1 MMERRLED
9 KVCIITGSGGS
20 MGRAASKLFSRHGAK
35 VVACDLNATSAQVTL
50 DEVRTAGG
58 DIVSFHP
65 CDLTKAADCATL
77 IRLALET
84 HGRID
89 VLYNNAAMAYF
100 EFMDDMQDAT
110 WFDTIDQ
117 ELNLVY
123 RLTRI
128 AWPHL
133 KQSAGSIINVASVCG
148 MIGFE
153 VHPAAAHSAAK
164 GAVIGLT
171 HQLAV
176 EGRHHGVRVNTIS
189 PGLIETNQSGPL
201 LQDPAWAGPM
211 LAKIMLNRLGRPEEV
226 ANAAVFLASDESS
239 YITGANI
246 VVDGGMTAW

>member
-1 MMERRLED
+1 
-9 KVCIITGSGGS
+9 
-20 MGRAASKLFSRHGAK
+20 
-35 VVACDLNATSAQVTL
+35 SAQATL
-50 DEVRTAGG
+50 DEVQAAGG
-58 DIVSFHP
+58 NMVSLHP
-65 CDLTKAADCATL
+65 CDLTQAPDCEAL
-77 IRLALET
+77 VKLALET

-110 WFDTIDQ
+110 WYDTIDQ

-133 KQSAGSIINVASVCG
+133 KQSGASIINIASVCG

-164 GAVIGLT
+164 GAIIGLT

-201 LQDPAWAGPM
+201 LEDPAWAGPM
-211 LAKIMLNRLGRPEEV
+211 LAKIMLNRLGKPEEV
-226 ANAAVFLASDESS
+226 ANAALFLASDESS
-239 YITGANI
+239 YVTGANI

>member
-1 MMERRLED
+1 MGGRLD
-9 KVCIITGSGGS
+9 GKVCIITGSGGS
-20 MGRAASKLFSRHGAK
+20 MGRAALKLFTHQGAK
-35 VVACDLNATSAQVTL
+35 VVACDLNPTSATVTQE
-50 DEVRTAGG
+50 EVWALGG
-58 DIVSFHP
+58 DMVSFHP
-65 CDLTKAADCATL
+65 CDLTKASDCEAL
-77 IRLALET
+77 IRLAIET
-84 HGRID
+84 YGRID

-100 EFMDDMQDAT
+100 EFMDEMKDAT
-110 WFDTIDQ
+110 WYDTIDQ

-123 RLTRI
+123 RLTRL

-133 KQSAGSIINVASVCG
+133 KRSAGSIINVASVCG

-171 HQLAV
+171 RQLAV

-201 LQDPAWAGPM
+201 LENPAWAGPM

-226 ANAAVFLASDESS
+226 ANAALFLASDESS

>member
-1 MMERRLED
+1 MERRLEG

-20 MGRAASKLFSRHGAK
+20 IGRAASKLFTYQGAK
-35 VVACDLNATSAQVTL
+35 VVACDLNLTSARSTL
-50 DEVRTAGG
+50 EEVQALDG
-58 DIVSFHP
+58 DMVSFHP
-65 CDLTKAADCATL
+65 CDLTQASDCEAL
-77 IRLALET
+77 IRLAIET
-84 HGRID
+84 YGRID
-89 VLYNNAAMAYF
+89 VLFNNAAMAYF
-100 EFMDDMQDAT
+100 EFMDDMKDTT
-110 WFDTIDQ
+110 WYDTIDQ

-123 RLTRI
+123 RLTRL
-128 AWPHL
+128 AWPHI
-133 KQSAGSIINVASVCG
+133 KQSSGSIINVASVCG

-164 GAVIGLT
+164 GAIIGLT

-201 LQDPAWAGPM
+201 LENPAWAGPM
-211 LAKIMLNRLGRPEEV
+211 LAKIMLNRLGKPEEV
-226 ANAAVFLASDESS
+226 ANAALFLASDESS

>member
-1 MMERRLED
+1 
-9 KVCIITGSGGS
+9 
-20 MGRAASKLFSRHGAK
+20 
-35 VVACDLNATSAQVTL
+35 
-50 DEVRTAGG
+50 
-58 DIVSFHP
+58 
-65 CDLTKAADCATL
+65 
-77 IRLALET
+77 
-84 HGRID
+84 
-89 VLYNNAAMAYF
+89 
-100 EFMDDMQDAT
+100 
-110 WFDTIDQ
+110 
-117 ELNLVY
+117 
-123 RLTRI
+123 
-128 AWPHL
+128 
-133 KQSAGSIINVASVCG
+133 

-239 YITGANI
+239 YVTGANI
-246 VVDGGMTAW
+246 VVTGLRMTMKLAMLYMTSFIHAVRKAVPWPHSCHRLSQDEP